1 MIDSLQGILT
11 VKQPHRCVIENDGMG
26 FELMIPFSTFKQ
38 LREAGSGARLLCHL
52 VWREDGPQLFGFS
65 SEAERQIF
73 RLLLRVN
80 KVGPKLAVNIL
91 SASSPAGLVGMILQ
105 EDVVGLTAL
114 KGVGAKIA
122 SRLVVEL
129 KDELMKSGFLTD
141 EGGARPV
148 ARRGT
153 IPHEKD
159 LREALENLGYTG
171 REIDKSLRDLA
182 GDLSEDTDLSIM
194 LERVLQYFSK

>member
-26 FELMIPFSTFKQ
+26 FELFIPFSTFKQ
-38 LREAGSGARLLCHL
+38 LREVGSGARVLCHL

-65 SEAERQIF
+65 TDAERQIF
-73 RLLLRVN
+73 RLLIRVN

-91 SASSPAGLVGMILQ
+91 SASTPAGLVQMILQ
-105 EDVVGLTAL
+105 EDVAGLTAL

-129 KDELMKSGFLTD
+129 KDELLKSGFLTED
-141 EGGARPV
+141 ETAKPV

-153 IPHEKD
+153 IPQEKD
-159 LREALENLGYTG
+159 LREALENLGYTA
-171 REIDKSLRDLA
+171 REIDRAIRDLA
-182 GDLSEDTDLSIM
+182 NDLTADADLTAM